1 MKNMVGL
8 IILAPIL
15 IFTHL
20 LMVYIQMI
28 SGKNYFYGVYV
39 KNVDLN
45 EDDKKRID
53 KSYKRRMNY
62 TLILTIILSILLIKT
77 FGSETIVIPIALT
90 IYVGL
95 SYWYLRDSYIEVKH
109 IKSQL
114 ISYSNGESIKKQG
127 KQSVTIDTK
136 FINEKEKLKKK
147 FKILFG
153 ICISI
158 SIMSFL
164 YVAIN
169 YNNLPQTIPIHW
181 GIDGKTDAYAP
192 KNLKNVFFIN
202 ILDIGMVLMLSY
214 MGVGTIGYRS
224 YIDTQNKEENRKK
237 ALKYLNNIGYS
248 LFTLTISMQL
258 ATSINPI
265 LTVNNMNIP
274 MALVFITIF
283 IPIIV
288 SIFLIYSFIMLS
300 TLKSKNKNTYMIESD
315 DEKWIYGFIYYNK
328 EDPSFMVE
336 RRLGAGWTFNMA
348 HKSAKIITIFLIL
361 ITIFSLTA
369 F

>member
-136 FINEKEKLKKK
+136 FINEKEKLKK
-147 FKILFG
+147 
-153 ICISI
+153 S
-158 SIMSFL
+158 
-164 YVAIN
+164 
-169 YNNLPQTIPIHW
+169 
-181 GIDGKTDAYAP
+181 
-192 KNLKNVFFIN
+192 
-202 ILDIGMVLMLSY
+202 
-214 MGVGTIGYRS
+214 
-224 YIDTQNKEENRKK
+224 
-237 ALKYLNNIGYS
+237 LKYY
-248 LFTLTISMQL
+248 
-258 ATSINPI
+258 
-265 LTVNNMNIP
+265 
-274 MALVFITIF
+274 LVY
-283 IPIIV
+283 V
-288 SIFLIYSFIMLS
+288 YLYL
-300 TLKSKNKNTYMIESD
+300 
-315 DEKWIYGFIYYNK
+315 
-328 EDPSFMVE
+328 
-336 RRLGAGWTFNMA
+336 
-348 HKSAKIITIFLIL
+348 
-361 ITIFSLTA
+361 
-369 F
+369 